1 VIRAEVADTDRRRI
15 FTHHAS
21 LVTSR
26 FRGYTAGPMDPS
38 TSQQAPTPPEH
49 VSNPWSRW
57 IVLGVAVLMYVVFS
71 WVGGRVGIAKVN
83 GFNGS
88 LLASPGPFM
97 NWIATAVLV
106 AGGVAVGTILAGG
119 VRPDAGL
126 FAAAIGLLAL
136 SNRGRPVYAIL
147 HDTGGNRGAYLLMV
161 LELVLLYVL
170 LGVCWFVLYSM
181 RTSGRLRHDA
191 HHDGLADVELPAGAG
206 WTATITHVAIMAI
219 VVLLLAQSEDKKQVI
234 LAIGIGSFAGA
245 FFPYSQH
252 GARPSVWYWAAP
264 LGLGVFGYLAAWFSP
279 PTGIE
284 VGRPGLAGGFL
295 AALAR
300 PLPLD
305 YASVGTAGA
314 LLGYWMRRS
323 SLRDRQ
329 AIDAAAVE
337 AARPAA

>member
-1 VIRAEVADTDRRRI
+1 
-15 FTHHAS
+15 
-21 LVTSR
+21 
-26 FRGYTAGPMDPS
+26 MDPS
-38 TSQQAPTPPEH
+38 NTQQAAAAPEH

-57 IVLGVAVLMYVVFS
+57 IILGVAVLMYGVFS
-71 WVGGRVGIAKVN
+71 WVGGRVGISEAY

-106 AGGVAVGTILAGG
+106 AAGVAVGTILAGG

-147 HDTGGNRGAYLLMV
+147 HDTGGNRGAYLLMA
-161 LELVLLYVL
+161 LELILLYVL
-170 LGVCWFVLYSM
+170 LAVCWFVLYSM

-191 HHDGLADVELPAGAG
+191 HHDGLADVELPSGAG
-206 WTATITHVAIMAI
+206 WSATITHIAIMAV

-245 FFPYSQH
+245 FFPHSQH

-264 LGLGVFGYLAAWFSP
+264 LALGVFGYLAAWVSP

-329 AIDAAAVE
+329 AFE
-337 AARPAA
+337 AAEATPTAA